1 MELSQITSQ
10 RQTQTLNVHL
20 QQSMQML
27 QMNNVELDEFL
38 TELSNENPLLE
49 LNSPHQNNEISID
62 NLSSTPTSFNT
73 NADIYDGN
81 SQSDHDGEFPGLY
94 YENDSFINSI
104 KDQINSANIPETI
117 RRQLIWLCYELD
129 DKGYL
134 PCDPGNLAIFGYS
147 IEMYEN
153 AIKILQ
159 SFEPAG
165 LGARSLS
172 ECLKIQLERQ
182 NKLTALNREICD
194 NYLDRLASGQ
204 LNYISKSL
212 NVPINQIV
220 ESKETIC
227 ALQPNPSNGYYT
239 GETVEY
245 IIPDIEIIYGE
256 SGLKAVLCDR
266 YIPNCSINSY
276 YLKMASNEN
285 LGKDEQNYFKTKL
298 SQANWVIEC
307 ITRRKEMILSCAKKI
322 LELQREFF
330 AGHSTLKPMTMS
342 QMAEYLNVHPSTV
355 SRTVKGKYISCRQGV
370 FPFSYFFS
378 AELNS
383 KSESTGKN
391 LLEELRTFI
400 EAEDPAHPLSDSKL
414 SQLLEQK
421 GFEVSRRTVAKYR
434 EEAGIPSSPSR
445 KKRI

>member
-10 RQTQTLNVHL
+10 RQTQILNVHL

-49 LNSPHQNNEISID
+49 LDSPQQNNEISID
-62 NLSSTPTSFNT
+62 NLSSTPSSFNSNIDT
-73 NADIYDGN
+73 YDGN
-81 SQSDHDGEFPGLY
+81 SQAEHEDEFAGLS
-94 YENDSFINSI
+94 YEYESFINSI
-104 KDQINSANIPETI
+104 KEQINSANIPETI
-117 RRQLIWLCYELD
+117 RKQLIWLCYELD

-134 PCDPGNLAIFGYS
+134 PSDPGNLAIFGYS
-147 IEMYEN
+147 VEMYEN
-153 AIKILQ
+153 AVKILQ

-182 NKLTALNREICD
+182 NQLTELNSEICD

-212 NVPINQIV
+212 NVPIKEIIQ
-220 ESKETIC
+220 SKETIC
-227 ALQPNPSNGYYT
+227 ALQPYPSNGYYT
-239 GETVEY
+239 GKTVEY
-245 IIPDIEIIYGE
+245 IIPDIEIISGE

-266 YIPNCSINSY
+266 YMPSCCINSY
-276 YLKMASNEN
+276 YLKMASNDG
-285 LGKDEQNYFKTKL
+285 LGLDEQNYFKAKL
-298 SQANWVIEC
+298 SQANWVMEC
-307 ITRRKEMILSCAKKI
+307 IIRRKEMILSCAKKI
-322 LELQREFF
+322 LEFQHDFF
-330 AGHSTLKPMTMS
+330 SGHASLKPMTMS
-342 QMAEYLNVHPSTV
+342 QMAEYLEVHPSTV

-383 KSESTGKN
+383 KSNNTGKS
-391 LLEELRTFI
+391 LLEELRALI
-400 EAEDPAHPLSDSKL
+400 VSEDPAHPISDSKL
-414 SQLLEQK
+414 SQLLKQR
-421 GFEVSRRTVAKYR
+421 GFEVSRRTVTKYR